1 MVVIELAYNWHWLA
15 DLIMSQIWC
24 SALFEIRDYFW
35 DLHVAIQNAMGWTD
49 SHLHHFAVTDPTT
62 GDKQY
67 MGIPAEDEFDFDVHN
82 TQPDWNF
89 RVRDYLPENGTMI
102 YLYDYGDNWY
112 HLIEFEG
119 SHEKKSNKK
128 YPICIAGERACPPE
142 DVGGIP
148 GYFNFLKIISDKNND
163 ERKSMLYW
171 VGGKYDPEKFNPT
184 KVKFQSPGRRWK
196 QVFEED

>member
-1 MVVIELAYNWHWLA
+1 MGQCPVFQFKITLQEIEPAIWRR
-15 DLIMSQIWC
+15 IQISNSC
-24 SALFEIRDYFW
+24 SFW

-49 SHLHHFAVTDPTT
+49 SHLHHFVVIDPAT

-67 MGIPAEDEFDFDVHN
+67 MGIPSEDEFDFDVHN

-89 RVRDYLPENGTMI
+89 RVRDYLPENSAMI
-102 YLYDYGDNWY
+102 YLYDYGDSWS

-128 YPICIAGERACPPE
+128 YPACIAGERACPPE

-163 ERKSMLYW
+163 ERKSMLHW
-171 VGGKYDPEKFNPT
+171 VGGKYDPEKFNP
-184 KVKFQSPGRRWK
+184 KKN
-196 QVFEED
+196 